1 MTTRIIAV
9 LLLVASCSLGSKPS
23 HALPA
28 EKPLPSV
35 FVSVLAEVKART
47 NISLLLPSELPKP
60 LSNAKHATVD
70 EVKADQYGVLLYYEL
85 GVGDAGFAASFLAKK
100 NAPYSPR
107 ELANVQK
114 VKLAGGIVG
123 FFRPVSCGGSC
134 APANLWW
141 EQGGVLYQI
150 QLELPSTI
158 RDKNQ
163 QSIITKI
170 ANSAIV
176 AGPR

>member
-1 MTTRIIAV
+1 MA
-9 LLLVASCSLGSKPS
+9 AFCNLGSKPS

-28 EKPLPSV
+28 DKSLPSV
-35 FVSVLAEVKART
+35 FVSLLAEVKART
-47 NISLLLPSELPKP
+47 NIPVLLPTELPKP
-60 LSNAKHATVD
+60 FCDAEHAVVGKT
-70 EVKADQYGVLLYYEL
+70 KADEYAVDLYYEL
-85 GVGDAGFAASFLAKK
+85 GVGDAGFAASFGAKN

-107 ELANVQK
+107 ELPNVQE

-141 EQGGVLYQI
+141 ERGAALYHI
-150 QLELPSTI
+150 QLKLPSTL
-158 RDKNQ
+158 REKNQ
-163 QSIITKI
+163 QKIITDV
-170 ANSAIV
+170 ANSAIL